1 MTQSTTH
8 QLELSIVIKT
18 LNEEKNIARC
28 IETITDC
35 DLGIPFEIIVAD
47 SGSTDSTVDIA
58 SRFPVTVV
66 QLANPAERSC
76 GIGPQLG
83 YQYSIGQYVFILDA
97 DMLLHANFVKH
108 ALERMRNDSSCGG
121 IGGYLIERS
130 GIGYEYASR
139 SVPGSLQEEAVKWLD
154 GAGLYRREAIA
165 SVGYLTNRNLHAY
178 EEKELGLRLRSAG
191 WNLCRIAEVAVDHYG
206 HSINSLQLLWRR
218 WRSGYAAA
226 CGESIRAC
234 IGKPYL
240 IDILLVHKAPIACLA
255 IQILFVASVALVPW
269 TATPF
274 LLSAVLLAIGVVIQA
289 IRKNGLRAAALSLL
303 YTNVFAIGVAKGL
316 MTPQR
321 NPEDVI
327 DSNILKSRRDKY
339 SDDPADARSRH
350 SACEK

>member
-1 MTQSTTH
+1 MIQSTTR
-8 QLELSIVIKT
+8 QIELSIIIKT
-18 LNEEKNIARC
+18 FNEEKNIGRC
-28 IETITDC
+28 LEAIVNS
-35 DLGIPFEIIVAD
+35 DLGIPFEIIIAD
-47 SGSTDSTVDIA
+47 SASTDRTIEIA
-58 SRFPVTVV
+58 SRFPVKIV
-66 QLANPAERSC
+66 QLSNPAERSC

-83 YQYSIGQYVFILDA
+83 YQYSVGKYIFILDA
-97 DMLLHANFVKH
+97 DMLLHASFVKS
-108 ALERMRNDSSCGG
+108 ALERMRGNSNCGG
-121 IGGYLIERS
+121 IGGHLVERS
-130 GIGYEYASR
+130 GLGYEYERRNAANI
-139 SVPGSLQEEAVKWLD
+139 PQEEAVNWLD

-191 WNLCRIAEVAVDHYG
+191 WHLCRIRDVAVDHYG

-240 IDILLVHKAPIACLA
+240 SEMLSVHKAPIVCLA
-255 IQILFVASVALVPW
+255 FQILAVASIALLPWSVAP
-269 TATPF
+269 
-274 LLSAVLLAIGVVIQA
+274 LLLFAALLASGLIIQTV
-289 IRKNGLRAAALSLL
+289 RKNGFRAATLSLL

-327 DSNILKSRRDKY
+327 ESCVLKSQENRNSGHTEAVK
-339 SDDPADARSRH
+339 S
-350 SACEK
+350 